1 MNMTKLALSIG
12 FILFTGYLH
21 AQTITSNQDGPWNA
35 TSTWVGGIIPTNTNS
50 SAIVINHNVS
60 IPNGYSVTIDGLTLN
75 SQVTINAGGTL
86 DFLSE
91 ASPGF
96 AQNYI
101 NGTLVR
107 EDLSNLTGTT
117 GNNLVFESGSIYRHL
132 FTTTQGAIPL
142 ASWNINSTVQIEGY
156 TSYSFS
162 SAAGNWS
169 QSFGN
174 VVWDCTAQTNTF
186 NMNGLLTS
194 IAGNFRVINTG
205 TAVLQMATTQN
216 PTISIG
222 GDLSIENTARVRLT
236 TTGGAPGTIYDITG
250 SFIYTSTNAT
260 GSDVTTS
267 GVCTLNIGTDFS
279 MNAPGGLLAISRNGA
294 GVLNIGNNFDLVSG
308 TLSEIGVGSGD
319 INFVDPGIDHTFLN
333 TGTISDVSLLN
344 YTIPAGHSL
353 RLIGES
359 QLLGGTSSSLTVS
372 GTLIVE
378 SENSTGAIITGAFDG
393 LGNVRVED
401 RIFNTNSRIVY
412 GGAAPQFIGDG
423 HPSTPD
429 VDAEINNASGVSL
442 ELGTPTS
449 LTLGRDLYITT
460 GNLNVANDDLIISR
474 NVYLTGGD
482 ISLTTTTNI
491 RTLQVD
497 GDIGLTGGNI
507 NLNSGDA
514 DAILVVNGT
523 ISGGNYIFFNGDNC
537 NLQIGGSGSLGMDF
551 PLFGATAVETITVDR
566 AGETIVFAQD
576 LTTLDIT
583 IDNGAV
589 DMNAPLV
596 VFDDLNLATGTTL
609 YIEGQTL
616 ELRSQFNNTLTGG
629 VISSDASSSLS
640 ILDAGIL
647 GTLAFSPTGNTL
659 GSFTLN
665 RATTG
670 TLVTLNSSVTV
681 LTTFNLADGI
691 VDNISGLTF
700 GNGTNVTRNS
710 AASFTGTSA
719 VPAGGPYN
727 LAFTGGTMT
736 TGAEARGSLNNV
748 TCSAGT
754 ITLAAAITASG
765 TFSVT
770 SGTFT
775 SGANTVN
782 VGSLTI
788 SGGTFNAPSSTLTVS
803 GDVTNSGT
811 FNRNNGTIIFAGTSS
826 ILGTSNPSFQNV
838 SISGTLTSP
847 ATFNVHGAFT
857 NNGTFNAG
865 TGTVA
870 FLGTAAVTQVVSGSS
885 VTAFNNISVA
895 NSTAATDVRFENSHT
910 VRGTLSITANA
921 VVDADGTT
929 GTGILTLLSTDD
941 DPAVDAA
948 IAALSGTSQVTGNVT
963 VQRYMSIEGG
973 NNSPSFNNG
982 RIYRYI
988 SSPVQN
994 ATVQDI
1000 QAEIPITGSFTG
1012 TSVCSGCGTSQSM
1025 FLYNESVITDIN
1037 GSGAN
1042 DVNDGYQD
1050 FPLNANTET
1059 FTTGRGYTLFI
1070 RGNMP
1075 PISTR
1080 GNARWDVRNPINSGT
1095 VNFTTFMSYTSSGVD
1110 ANDGWN
1116 LVGNPYPSTIDWN
1129 AAAGWTKTGL
1139 DNTIY
1144 MIDNSVNPPVYATF
1158 NGTLGTNGGSRYIP
1172 MGQAFFVKANSGAFT
1187 FSCAETVKSPG
1198 SATIFFR
1205 EAAPENVLRITLR
1218 QGVYRDETVIH
1229 FREDA
1234 TEQFDNHADAFK
1246 LMNSS
1251 FNVSTMLGNDKRL
1264 SINSLPALSCQNTIK
1279 LDVSNIEEGHYRLDF
1294 SELESFTKGIALSLT
1309 DKFTNAQV
1317 SIKELRSYEFDV
1329 TSDVHSYGSERFYIS
1344 ISPASEPAYT
1354 LAHESRICKG
1364 ENVVIKIN
1372 GSQGGNDYAVTMRG
1386 QPDEVIRQRSNGGIL
1401 ELTIPNDKVL
1411 VGENVFTIS
1420 EQNASCATSLSSV
1433 EVTVFVEEIQPATIT
1448 VGEKNVLTSNYEAGN
1463 TWYFDGTIIGEE
1475 KAVNISESGEYTL
1488 EVVTGACILVSKQ
1501 NIFAE
1506 DLQSDFGG
1514 YRVYPNPVAKGKL
1527 LKIESKQ
1534 LISNELHITNA
1545 FGVQIGKIAMI
1556 PYDQGYLGE
1565 FDLGKFPTGIY
1576 FVTLRSGNT
1585 IKKVKVLSLE

>member
-1 MNMTKLALSIG
+1 MNMIKLVWSIG
-12 FILFTGYLH
+12 FILVTGYLH

-35 TSTWVGGIIPTNTNS
+35 AATWVGGVIPTNANS
-50 SAIVINHNVS
+50 AAIIINHNVS
-60 IPNGYSVTIDGLTLN
+60 VPSGYSVTIDGLTLN
-75 SQVTINAGGTL
+75 SQLTVNTDGTL
-86 DFLSE
+86 NFLSE
-91 ASPGF
+91 GSPGF
-96 AQNYI
+96 TQNHI
-101 NGTLVR
+101 NGTVVR

-117 GNNLVFESGSIYRHL
+117 GNNLIFESGSVYRHL

-156 TSYSFS
+156 TSYSVG

-174 VVWDCTAQTNTF
+174 VTWSCAAQTNTF

-194 IAGNFRVINTG
+194 VAGNFAVTNTG
-205 TAVLQMATTQN
+205 SGIFQMATTQN
-216 PTISIG
+216 PTIAVG
-222 GDLSIENTARVRLT
+222 GNLSVEGTARVRLS
-236 TTGGAPGTIYDITG
+236 TTGAAPGTIYNITG
-250 SFIYTSTNAT
+250 GFIYTSTNAT
-260 GSDVTTS
+260 GSDITTS

-279 MNAPGGLLAISRNGA
+279 MNAPGGLLAISRNGT
-294 GVLNIGNNFDLVSG
+294 GILNIANNFDLASG

-319 INFVDPGIDHTFLN
+319 INFVDPGTDHTFLN
-333 TGTISDVSLLN
+333 TGSISDVSLLN

-359 QLLGGTSSSLTVS
+359 QLMGGTASSLNVS

-378 SENSTGAIITGAFDG
+378 SENSTGAITTGASDG
-393 LGNVRVED
+393 LGNVRVDD
-401 RIFNTNSRIVY
+401 RIFNTDSRIVY

-423 HPSTPD
+423 HPSTAD
-429 VDAEINNASGVSL
+429 VDAEIDNASGVSV
-442 ELGTPTS
+442 ELGTP
-449 LTLGRDLYITT
+449 TLGRDLYITT
-460 GNLNVANDDLIISR
+460 GNLNVVNDDLIISR

-482 ISLTTTTNI
+482 ISLTTTTNV
-491 RTLQVD
+491 RTLQVN
-497 GDIGLTGGNI
+497 GDIGLTGGNLNI
-507 NLNSGDA
+507 NSGDA

-523 ISGGNYIFFNGDNC
+523 ISGSNYIFFNGDNC

-566 AGETIVFAQD
+566 AGETIVFAQE
-576 LTTLDIT
+576 LTTLDLT

-596 VFDDLNLATGTTL
+596 VFDDLNLASGTTL

-616 ELRSQFNNTLTGG
+616 ELRSQFNNTLSGG
-629 VISSDASSSLS
+629 VISSNASSSLS
-640 ILDAGIL
+640 ILDAGTL

-665 RATTG
+665 RATAG
-670 TLVTLNSSVTV
+670 TLVTLNSSLTV
-681 LTTFNLADGI
+681 VTTFNLADGV

-700 GNGTNVTRNS
+700 GNGANVTRNS
-710 AASFTGTSA
+710 AASFSGTSA
-719 VPAGGPYN
+719 IPAGGPYN
-727 LAFTGGTMT
+727 LTFTGGTMT
-736 TGAEARGSLNNV
+736 TGAEARGALNNV

-754 ITLAAAITASG
+754 ITLAAAITAAG
-765 TFSVT
+765 TFTVT

-775 SGANTVN
+775 SGANAVN
-782 VGSLTI
+782 VGALTI
-788 SGGTFNAPSSTLTVS
+788 SGGTFNAPSSTLR
-803 GDVTNSGT
+803 VTSDITNNST
-811 FNRNNGTIIFAGTSS
+811 FNRNNGTVQFAGNSS
-826 ILGTSNPSFQNV
+826 IAGTSNPSFQNV
-838 SISGTLTSP
+838 SITGTLTSP

-885 VTAFNNISVA
+885 VTAFNNVSVA

-910 VRGTLSITANA
+910 LRGTLTITANA

-929 GTGILTLLSTDD
+929 GTGIVTLLSTDD

-948 IAALSGTSQVTGNVT
+948 IAALSGTSQVTGNVS

-973 NNSPSFNNG
+973 NNSPAYNNG

-1012 TSVCSGCGTSQSM
+1012 TTVCSGCGTSQSM
-1025 FLYNESVITDIN
+1025 FLYNEAVITDIN

-1050 FPLNANTET
+1050 FPLNSNTET
-1059 FTTGRGYTLFI
+1059 LTTGRGYTLFI

-1075 PISTR
+1075 PVSTR

-1095 VNFTTFMSYTSSGVD
+1095 VNFTPFMSYTSSGVD

-1144 MIDNSVNPPVYATF
+1144 MIDNSVSPPIYATF
-1158 NGTLGTNGGSRYIP
+1158 NGTVGTNGGSRYIP

-1198 SATIFFR
+1198 SATIYFR
-1205 EAAPENVLRITLR
+1205 EAAPDNVLRIALR
-1218 QGVYRDETVIH
+1218 QGSYRDETVIH

-1234 TEQFDNHADAFK
+1234 TEHFDGHADAFK
-1246 LMNSS
+1246 LMNNS
-1251 FNVSTMLGNDKRL
+1251 FNLSSMLGEDKRL
-1264 SINSLPALSCQNTIK
+1264 SINSLPALSCQNIIR
-1279 LDVSNIEEGHYRLDF
+1279 LDVSNVEEGHYRLDF
-1294 SELESFTKGIALSLT
+1294 SELESFTKSIALTLT
-1309 DKFTNAQV
+1309 DKFTNTQ
-1317 SIKELRSYEFDV
+1317 SKIGELRSYEFDV
-1329 TSDVHSYGSERFYIS
+1329 TSDSRSYGSERFYIS
-1344 ISPASEPAYT
+1344 ISPSIAPVYT
-1354 LAHESRICKG
+1354 LSSESRICKG
-1364 ENVVIKIN
+1364 ENVVIKVN
-1372 GSQGGNDYAVTMRG
+1372 SSQTGNDYVVTMEG
-1386 QPDEVIRQRSNGGIL
+1386 HTDELVRQRSSGGIL
-1401 ELTIPNDKVL
+1401 ELSIPQDKL
-1411 VGENVFTIS
+1411 LAGENVFTIS
-1420 EQNASCATSLSSV
+1420 EQNSACAISLASLQT
-1433 EVTVFVEEIQPATIT
+1433 TVFVEEIQPATIT
-1448 VGEKNVLTSNYEAGN
+1448 LGEKNVLTSNYDVGN
-1463 TWYFDGTIIGEE
+1463 TWYLDGTIIGG
-1475 KAVNISESGEYTL
+1475 KQAINITESGEYTL
-1488 EVVTGACILVSKQ
+1488 EVVAGACILVSKQ
-1501 NIFAE
+1501 NILEE
-1506 DLQSDFGG
+1506 DLHSDFDG
-1514 YRVYPNPVAKGKL
+1514 YQVYPNPVAKGKL
-1527 LKIESKQ
+1527 LRIESKQ
-1534 LISNELHITNA
+1534 LTSKELQITNA
-1545 FGVQIGKIAMI
+1545 FGTQIGKIAMI
-1556 PYDQGYLGE
+1556 PHDRGYLGE

>member
-1 MNMTKLALSIG
+1 MNMTKLVLSIG
-12 FILFTGYLH
+12 FILVTGYLH

-35 TSTWVGGIIPTNTNS
+35 TSTWVGGVIPTNSNS
-50 SAIVINHNVS
+50 SAIVINHNVT

-75 SQVTINAGGTL
+75 SQVTINTGGTL

-101 NGTLVR
+101 YGTLVR
-107 EDLSNLTGTT
+107 EDLSNLTGAT

-132 FTTTQGAIPL
+132 FTTTQGVIPL

-174 VVWDCTAQTNTF
+174 VVWDCAAQINTF

-194 IAGNFRVINTG
+194 IAGNFRIINTG

-222 GDLSIENTARVRLT
+222 GNLSVENTARVRLT
-236 TTGGAPGTIYDITG
+236 TTGGAPGTLYNITG

-279 MNAPGGLLAISRNGA
+279 VNAPGGLLAISRNGI
-294 GVLNIGNNFDLVSG
+294 GVLNIANNFDFVSG
-308 TLSEIGVGSGD
+308 TISEVGVGSGD
-319 INFVDPGIDHTFLN
+319 INFVDPGVDHAFLN
-333 TGTISDVSLLN
+333 TGIISDVSLLN

-359 QLLGGTSSSLTVS
+359 QLLGGAGSSLTVS

-401 RIFNTNSRIVY
+401 RVFNADSRIVY

-423 HPSTPD
+423 HPSTSD

-497 GDIGLTGGNI
+497 GDIGLTGGNV

-566 AGETIVFAQD
+566 AGETIVFAQE
-576 LTTLDIT
+576 LTTLDLT

-609 YIEGQTL
+609 YIEGQLL
-616 ELRSQFNNTLTGG
+616 ELRSQFNNTLSGG
-629 VISSDASSSLS
+629 VISSSASSSLS
-640 ILDAGIL
+640 ILDAGVL

-665 RATTG
+665 RATAG
-670 TLVTLNSSVTV
+670 TLVTLNSSLTV
-681 LTTFNLADGI
+681 LTTFNLADGV

-700 GNGTNVTRNS
+700 GNGANVTRNS

-736 TGAEARGSLNNV
+736 TGAEARGTLNNV

-754 ITLAAAITASG
+754 ITLAAALTASG
-765 TFSVT
+765 TFTVT

-775 SGANTVN
+775 SGNNTVN
-782 VGSLTI
+782 VGSLII
-788 SGGTFNAPSSTLTVS
+788 SGGTFNAPGSTLTVS
-803 GDVTNSGT
+803 GDVTNNGT

-838 SISGTLTSP
+838 SISGALTSP
-847 ATFNVHGAFT
+847 TTFNVHGAFT

-865 TGTVA
+865 SGTVA

-910 VRGTLSITANA
+910 LRGIMSITSNA

-941 DPAVDAA
+941 DPSVDAA

-973 NNSPSFNNG
+973 NNSPGYNNG

-1000 QAEIPITGSFTG
+1000 QAEIPVTGSFTG
-1012 TSVCSGCGTSQSM
+1012 TTVCSGCGTSQSM
-1025 FLYNESVITDIN
+1025 FLYNESVITDVN

-1042 DVNDGYQD
+1042 DTNDGYQD
-1050 FPLNANTET
+1050 FPVNTNTEIL
-1059 FTTGRGYTLFI
+1059 TTGRGYTLFI
-1070 RGNMP
+1070 RGNMAP
-1075 PISTR
+1075 VSTR
-1080 GNARWDVRNPINSGT
+1080 GNARWDVRNAINSGT
-1095 VNFTTFMSYTSSGVD
+1095 INFTPFMSYTASGVD

-1129 AAAGWTKTGL
+1129 AAVGWTKTGL

-1158 NGTLGTNGGSRYIP
+1158 NGTIGTNGGSRYIP
-1172 MGQAFFVKANSGAFT
+1172 MGQAFFVKANSGAIT
-1187 FSCAETVKSPG
+1187 FNCAETVKSPG

-1205 EAAPENVLRITLR
+1205 EATPENVLRITLR
-1218 QGVYRDETVIH
+1218 QGVYRDETVVH
-1229 FREDA
+1229 FRVDA
-1234 TEQFDNHADAFK
+1234 TEGFDSHADAFK
-1246 LMNSS
+1246 LLNGS
-1251 FNVSTMLGNDKRL
+1251 FNLSTMLGEDTRL
-1264 SINSLPALSCQNTIK
+1264 SINSLPALNCQNVIK
-1279 LDVSNIEEGHYRLDF
+1279 LDVNNIQEGHYRLDF
-1294 SELESFTKGIALSLT
+1294 SDFESFTKGVDLTLT
-1309 DKFTNAQV
+1309 DKFSNGQ
-1317 SIKELRSYEFDV
+1317 IQIGEQRSYEFDV
-1329 TSDVHSYGSERFYIS
+1329 TSDARSFGSERFYIS
-1344 ISPASEPAYT
+1344 ISPKNEPTYT
-1354 LAHESRICKG
+1354 LENEPRICNG
-1364 ENVVIKIN
+1364 EDVVIRIS
-1372 GSQGGNDYAVTMRG
+1372 GSQAGNEYILTMPG
-1386 QPDEVIRQRSNGGIL
+1386 LPDEIVRQRSNGDML
-1401 ELTIPNDKVL
+1401 ELTVPRDKV
-1411 VGENVFTIS
+1411 VAGENVFTIS
-1420 EQNASCATSLSSV
+1420 EQNAWCATSLSSLRA
-1433 EVTVFVEEIQPATIT
+1433 TIFVEESQPALITI
-1448 VGEKNVLTSNYEAGN
+1448 GEKNVLTSNYDSGN
-1463 TWYFDGTIIGEE
+1463 TWYFDGTIIGRERTL
-1475 KAVNISESGEYTL
+1475 NIAESGEYTL
-1488 EVVTGACILVSKQ
+1488 EVVTGACFLVSKQ
-1501 NIFAE
+1501 KILEE
-1506 DLQSDFGG
+1506 DLLFDFEGF
-1514 YRVYPNPVAKGKL
+1514 RVYPNPVTKGKL
-1527 LKIESKQ
+1527 LRIESKH
-1534 LISNELHITNA
+1534 LVNSDLHVINT
-1545 FGVQIGKIAMI
+1545 FGVPIGKIALI
-1556 PYDQGYLGE
+1556 PHDRGYLGE
-1565 FDLGKFPTGIY
+1565 FDLGKFPAGIY
-1576 FVTLRSGNT
+1576 FVTLKSGNT
-1585 IKKVKVLSLE
+1585 NKKVKVLSLE